1 MAREYS
7 YKQTCQV
14 TRSSRLPRCGSFL
27 QIWLAWGVGFGLASS
42 GSVEGLSYICGV
54 SNGKMMGAEVGRPD
68 SYPRLEV

>member
-14 TRSSRLPRCGSFL
+14 THPSSLPPCGSFL
-27 QIWLAWGVGFGLASS
+27 QIWLAWGVGFRLASS
-42 GSVEGLSYICGV
+42 GSVEGFSYICGV